1 MSRWWTDTLAKRLFF
16 LLWLT
21 LLAGHGLGMWLMHPD
36 MPPPMSPME
45 PMPPPPLMGWDTV
58 VRFVVMGVAAWA
70 GAAWLTRP
78 MQQLAQAAMQVGQS
92 VTPPNAPRTGTP
104 GPERLDDT
112 SGPLEVRQMARSFN
126 DMAHRLQSQFE
137 ERSLL
142 MGAVSHD
149 LRTPLTRLRMR
160 LERLQPDPVVDRCVQ
175 DIRDIN
181 ALIEGVLDALNEERQ
196 FETPVPIDGL
206 ALVQAMVDDL
216 AEQGMQVSAYGQA
229 VTAWAQPVAL
239 QRVLSN
245 LIGNALRYGQQA
257 QVSVS
262 LDQDRWRITID
273 DQGPGIPEAM
283 LTEVFKPFVRLDPSR
298 NRDRG
303 GVGLGLYIARE
314 LTWRLGGQL
323 TLSNRPEG
331 GLRAILDLPLDD
343 QTTTGSGSSRIP
355 KRP

>member
-1 MSRWWTDTLAKRLFF
+1 
-16 LLWLT
+16 
-21 LLAGHGLGMWLMHPD
+21 MWLMQPAPLPPD
-36 MPPPMSPME
+36 LGME
-45 PMPPPPLMGWDTV
+45 PMPPPPGVGWDTV
-58 VRFVVMGVAAWA
+58 VRLAVMGVAAWG

-78 MQQLAQAAMQVGQS
+78 MKHLAQAALQLGQS
-92 VTPPNAPRTGTP
+92 VVQPLGRRTGLSDP
-104 GPERLDDT
+104 VCLDENH
-112 SGPLEVRQMARSFN
+112 GPLEVRQMARSFN

-216 AEQGMQVSAYGQA
+216 AEQGMQVSANGQA

-273 DQGPGIPEAM
+273 DQGPGIPAAM

-298 NRDRG
+298 NRDSG

-314 LTWRLGGQL
+314 LTWRQGGQL

-331 GLRAILDLPLDD
+331 GLRALLDLPLTD
-343 QTTTGSGSSRIP
+343 QTTTGSGSSRMP

>member
-1 MSRWWTDTLAKRLFF
+1 MSRWWTDTLAKRLFL

-21 LLAGHGLGMWLMHPD
+21 LLAGHGLGMWLMPPD
-36 MPPPMSPME
+36 MPPPLSPISPMA
-45 PMPPPPLMGWDTV
+45 PMPPPPFMGWDTV
-58 VRFVVMGVAAWA
+58 VRFAVMGVAAWA

-92 VTPPNAPRTGTP
+92 VAQPNGQQP
-104 GPERLDDT
+104 GSVGLDDT

-126 DMAHRLQSQFE
+126 DMARRLHSQFE

-181 ALIEGVLDALNEERQ
+181 ALIEGVLDALHEERQ
-196 FETPVPIDGL
+196 FETPVPLDGL

-216 AEQGMQVSAYGQA
+216 AEQGMQVTVDGQA

-257 QVSVS
+257 QVLVS
-262 LDQDRWRITID
+262 LEQDRWRITID
-273 DQGPGIPEAM
+273 DQGSGIPEAM
-283 LTEVFKPFVRLDPSR
+283 LNEVFKPFVRLDPSR
-298 NRDRG
+298 NCDSG

-331 GLRAILDLPLDD
+331 GLRAVLDLPLRD
-343 QTTTGSGSSRIP
+343 QTTTGSGSSLMP